1 MIHRIFSSTLPSFK
15 ELKFDSGL
23 NVLVAEKS
31 KDATSRQ
38 TRNAAGKS
46 SMVEIIHFLLGGDCK
61 KDSIFRCDDLVGH
74 KFGLE
79 FDLNQKKVEVERI
92 GEKPSRIIIN
102 KADRSK
108 WPQKGSTDDETGEL
122 FITNAKWKEV
132 LGELVFNIPPDLPKL
147 SPTFRSLFSYF
158 ARRVNDGAFSEPTQ
172 HFKRQFDWDWQVAI
186 SYLLGLDWKVPQEIE
201 KVRVKEKSLKTL
213 KRELKTGVIGS
224 VIGSAASLKTKVT
237 VAERKFKRLQEELSS
252 FQVLPE
258 YRELEKEAST
268 LTIKI
273 AKMSNENM
281 IDEEIISEIEETIKS
296 ESPPALKDVKKVYQ
310 EAGIVLPGIALK
322 RLEDVENFHNAIISN
337 RRSHLQGELDS
348 ARNHINKRLAE
359 MQQIDHRRRE
369 IMEILNSHGALDQY
383 NKLQKELNRLQ
394 ADVEE
399 LSKRHKMAVTIET
412 TGTDLSIERKQ
423 LHRRLMNDHKEQ
435 SEIIEEA
442 IIIFEEFSS
451 ELSEREGSLT
461 IGATE
466 KGPIFDIRVEASR
479 SIGISSMQIFCF
491 DLMLIVLC
499 QKNGMGPGFLVH
511 DSHLFDGMDSRQIAK
526 AFEIGSRVADEYGF
540 QYIVTINSD
549 MIPYLEFSKDFKFE
563 DHTLPVFLTDDKED
577 GGLFGFRFE

>member
-1 MIHRIFSSTLPSFK
+1 MIHRIFSSTLSTFK
-15 ELKFDSGL
+15 ELKLDSGF
-23 NVLVAEKS
+23 NVLVAKKN

-46 SMVEIIHFLLGGDCK
+46 SMVEVIHFLLGGDCK
-61 KDSIFRCDDLVGH
+61 RDSIFRCDDLVEH
-74 KFGLE
+74 NFGLE
-79 FDLNQKKVEVERI
+79 FDLNQKKVEVERN

-102 KADRSK
+102 KADISK
-108 WPQKGSTDDETGEL
+108 WPHKGSTDDKTGAL
-122 FITNAKWKEV
+122 FITNTKWREV
-132 LGELVFNIPPDLPKL
+132 LGQLVFNISPDLPKL

-158 ARRVNDGAFSEPTQ
+158 ARRVNAGAFSEPTQ
-172 HFKRQFDWDWQVAI
+172 HFKRQFEWDWQVAI
-186 SYLLGLDWKVPQEIE
+186 SYLLGLDWEIPREIE

-224 VIGSAASLKTKVT
+224 IIGSAASLKTKVT
-237 VAERKFKRLQEELSS
+237 VAERKFKRLQGELSS

-258 YRELEKEAST
+258 YRELEKEASI

-273 AKMSNENM
+273 AELSNENT
-281 IDEEIISEIEETIKS
+281 IDEEIIREIEETIES

-322 RLEDVENFHNAIISN
+322 RIEDVENFHDAIISN
-337 RRSHLQGELDS
+337 RRSYLQGELDS
-348 ARNHINKRLAE
+348 ARNRVSKRTTQ
-359 MQQIDHRRRE
+359 MQQIDHRRPE

-383 NKLQKELNRLQ
+383 NKLQQELNRLQ

-399 LSKRHKMAVTIET
+399 LGKRHKMAVTIET

-435 SEIIEEA
+435 SEIVEEA

-461 IGATE
+461 IDPTE
-466 KGPIFDIRVEASR
+466 KGPIFDIRVEARR

-526 AFEIGSRVADEYGF
+526 AFEIGSKAADEYGF

-549 MIPYLEFSKDFKFE
+549 MIPYAEFSTDFKFQ
-563 DHTLPVFLTDDKED
+563 DYSLPVFLTDDTED

>member
-15 ELKFDSGL
+15 ELRFDSGL
-23 NVLVAEKS
+23 NVLVAKKS

-46 SMVEIIHFLLGGDCK
+46 SIVEIIHFLLGGDCK
-61 KDSIFRCDDLVGH
+61 RDSIFGCDALVRH
-74 KFGLE
+74 NFGLE
-79 FDLNQKKVEVERI
+79 FDLNQKKVEVERT
-92 GEKPSRIIIN
+92 GDKPLRIIIN
-102 KADRSK
+102 NADRSK
-108 WPQKGSTDDETGEL
+108 WPQKGSTDEKTGEL
-122 FITNAKWKEV
+122 FITNTKWKEV
-132 LGELVFNIPPDLPKL
+132 LGQLVFNLPPDLPKL

-158 ARRVNDGAFSEPTQ
+158 ARRVNDGAFSVPTQ
-172 HFKRQFDWDWQVAI
+172 HFKRQSDWDWQVAI

-201 KVRVKEKSLKTL
+201 KVRVREQSLKTL

-224 VIGSAASLKTKVT
+224 VIGSAASLKTKLT

-273 AKMSNENM
+273 AEMSNENT
-281 IDEEIISEIEETIKS
+281 IDEEIIREIEKTIKS

-310 EAGIVLPGIALK
+310 EAGIVLPGVALK

-348 ARNHINKRLAE
+348 ARNRVNKHTTE

-383 NKLQKELNRLQ
+383 NKLQQELNRLQ

-412 TGTDLSIERKQ
+412 IGTDLSIERKQ

-442 IIIFEEFSS
+442 IIIFEELSS

-461 IGATE
+461 IEATE
-466 KGPIFDIRVEASR
+466 KGPKFDIRVEARR

-526 AFEIGSRVADEYGF
+526 AFEIGSRAADEYGF

-549 MIPYLEFSKDFKFE
+549 MIPYAEFSTDFKFQ
-563 DHTLPVFLTDDKED
+563 DHTLPVFLTDDTED